1 MKQAKFESLRYL
13 VRFPRDY
20 QEGERRPV
28 ILALHG
34 AGYRGD
40 DLNVLAE
47 NPFFTCTEPHADFPF
62 VLVAP
67 QCHANTWFDVFE
79 TLIRFVDHVLQEP
92 YTDPARLSVMGAS
105 MGGFATWQLGM
116 SVPEKFCAMIP
127 VCGGGMDWNAP
138 RLVNVPV
145 RAFHGALD
153 TIVLPL
159 ESEKMV
165 ASLQKAGGDATLTV
179 YPDAAHNAWTPTYSD
194 QALFTWLKEQKN
206 QAAAL
211 EKDDFVG
218 EQFG

>member
-1 MKQAKFESLRYL
+1 MVCGQFESLGYL
-13 VRFPRDY
+13 VRFPDDY
-20 QEGERRPV
+20 RQGERRPV

-34 AGYRGD
+34 AGYRGE
-40 DLNVLAE
+40 DLNVLAQ
-47 NPFFTCTEPHADFPF
+47 NPFFTCTEAHADFPF

-67 QCHANTWFDVFE
+67 QCHTNTWFDVFE
-79 TLIRFVDHVLQEP
+79 TLIRFVDFVLAQP
-92 YTDPARLSVMGAS
+92 FTDPSRLSVMGAS

-116 SVPEKFCAMIP
+116 SVPEKFCALIP

-165 ASLQKAGGDATLTV
+165 ASLKKAGGDATLTV

-194 QALFTWLKEQKN
+194 PSLFLWLKEQKN
-206 QAAAL
+206 HAADL
-211 EKDDFVG
+211 QKDGFVGDDFG
-218 EQFG
+218 